1 MENIL
6 NNGNNAVQLLQ
17 MTAGTLILLDE
28 QGICIDIYK
37 SKDTPWFIQEKVQK
51 GRNILKILPFETY
64 QRFYPNFRKVQTTKE
79 TSSDYY
85 EVSIEGKNYFFICS
99 MQPYE

>member
-17 MTAGTLILLDE
+17 MTAGTLILVDE

-51 GRNILKILPFETY
+51 GRNILKILFY
-64 QRFYPNFRKVQTTKE
+64 QFYIRRQITADTNA
-79 TSSDYY
+79 
-85 EVSIEGKNYFFICS
+85 SITACTIQRISFLISFF
-99 MQPYE
+99 

>member
-28 QGICIDIYK
+28 QGICIDIYT
-37 SKDTPWFIQEKVQK
+37 SKDTPWSIQEQVQK
-51 GRNILKILPFETY
+51 GHCGD
-64 QRFYPNFRKVQTTKE
+64 FR
-79 TSSDYY
+79 
-85 EVSIEGKNYFFICS
+85 
-99 MQPYE
+99 

>member
-37 SKDTPWFIQEKVQK
+37 SKDTP
-51 GRNILKILPFETY
+51 
-64 QRFYPNFRKVQTTKE
+64 
-79 TSSDYY
+79 
-85 EVSIEGKNYFFICS
+85 
-99 MQPYE
+99 